1 MIVCVCNA
9 VCQREIEM
17 FIASGVNTPEAI
29 ERHCGAGGDCG
40 TCRPDVQNLIERSAA
55 RGLPGAVAAR
65 HPARRRTR
73 RLSAPAERLA

>member
-17 FIASGVNTPEAI
+17 LIASGVDTPEAI

-40 TCRPDVQNLIERSAA
+40 TCRPDVQNLIERNAA
-55 RGLPGAVAAR
+55 RAC
-65 HPARRRTR
+65 PARS
-73 RLSAPAERLA
+73 LPVIQPAAERAA

>member
-17 FIASGVNTPEAI
+17 LIASGVDTPDAI

-40 TCRPDVQNLIERSAA
+40 TCRPDVQNLIERGAA
-55 RGLPGAVAAR
+55 RACHARSLPVLQPTDRAA
-65 HPARRRTR
+65 
-73 RLSAPAERLA
+73 

>member
-17 FIASGVNTPEAI
+17 LIASGVNTPEAI

-40 TCRPDVQNLIERSAA
+40 TCRPDVENLIERNASRACSA
-55 RGLPGAVAAR
+55 RSLPVIQPAADR
-65 HPARRRTR
+65 A
-73 RLSAPAERLA
+73 A

>member
-17 FIASGVNTPEAI
+17 LIASGVDTPEAI

-55 RGLPGAVAAR
+55 RAC
-65 HPARRRTR
+65 PARS
-73 RLSAPAERLA
+73 LPVIQPSAERAA

>member
-1 MIVCVCNA
+1 MIVCVCNV

-17 FIASGVNTPEAI
+17 LIASGVNTPEAI

-55 RGLPGAVAAR
+55 RPCPVRSLPVIQPAADR
-65 HPARRRTR
+65 A
-73 RLSAPAERLA
+73 A

>member
-17 FIASGVNTPEAI
+17 LIASGVNTPEAI

-55 RGLPGAVAAR
+55 PAC
-65 HPARRRTR
+65 PARS
-73 RLSAPAERLA
+73 LPVIQPNAAERAA